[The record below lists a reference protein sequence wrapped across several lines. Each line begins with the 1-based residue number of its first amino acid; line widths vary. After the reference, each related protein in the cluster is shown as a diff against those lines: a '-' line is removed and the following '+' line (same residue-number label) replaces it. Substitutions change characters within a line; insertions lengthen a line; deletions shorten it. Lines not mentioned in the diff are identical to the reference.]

1 MLLTRITDWIV
12 LKYMNV
18 EFVEELLYD
27 PRSLTKFYNIAGT
40 IKIIALLAIMV
51 LSTYAKVHRES
62 LYASE
67 LMPSKISSDPL
78 RMGYRPMEE

>member
-1 MLLTRITDWIV
+1 
-12 LKYMNV
+12 MNV

-27 PRSLTKFYNIAGT
+27 PRSLAKFYSIAGS

-62 LYASE
+62 L
-67 LMPSKISSDPL
+67 
-78 RMGYRPMEE
+78 

>member
-27 PRSLTKFYNIAGT
+27 ARSLTKFYNIAGT

-62 LYASE
+62 L
-67 LMPSKISSDPL
+67 
-78 RMGYRPMEE
+78 

>member
-27 PRSLTKFYNIAGT
+27 PRSQTKFYYIAGT

-62 LYASE
+62 L
-67 LMPSKISSDPL
+67 
-78 RMGYRPMEE
+78 

>member
-27 PRSLTKFYNIAGT
+27 PRSPTKFYNIAGT

-62 LYASE
+62 L
-67 LMPSKISSDPL
+67 
-78 RMGYRPMEE
+78 

>member
-27 PRSLTKFYNIAGT
+27 PRSLTKFYNIAGI

-51 LSTYAKVHRES
+51 LSTYAKVHRQS
-62 LYASE
+62 L
-67 LMPSKISSDPL
+67 
-78 RMGYRPMEE
+78 

>member
-40 IKIIALLAIMV
+40 IKIIALLAIIV

-62 LYASE
+62 L
-67 LMPSKISSDPL
+67 
-78 RMGYRPMEE
+78 

>member
-27 PRSLTKFYNIAGT
+27 PRSLSKFYNIAGT

-62 LYASE
+62 L
-67 LMPSKISSDPL
+67 
-78 RMGYRPMEE
+78 

>member
-18 EFVEELLYD
+18 EFVEELLYN
-27 PRSLTKFYNIAGT
+27 PRSLSKFYNIAGT

-62 LYASE
+62 L
-67 LMPSKISSDPL
+67 
-78 RMGYRPMEE
+78 

>member
-62 LYASE
+62 
-67 LMPSKISSDPL
+67 M
-78 RMGYRPMEE
+78 

>member
-62 LYASE
+62 L
-67 LMPSKISSDPL
+67 
-78 RMGYRPMEE
+78 